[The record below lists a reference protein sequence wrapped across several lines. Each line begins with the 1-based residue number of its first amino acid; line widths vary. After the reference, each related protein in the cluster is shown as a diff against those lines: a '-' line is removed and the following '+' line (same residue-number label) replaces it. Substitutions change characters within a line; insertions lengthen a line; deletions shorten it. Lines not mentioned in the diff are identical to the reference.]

1 MRKIAVMEDFLTP
14 ERRKKVLDTAEK
26 CGFAVDFYGRGAA
39 PAQGLE
45 QYEIIYGWCNPQDL
59 KRATGL
65 KWYCCGFAGVDQLS
79 DDSLYASPDVVL
91 SNSSGA
97 YGLTISEHILM
108 VTLMLLRRMPEFQ
121 DIVRRREW
129 VSELPMR
136 SIYGSRITVLG
147 AGDIG
152 TNFARRAKALGAG
165 HICGVSRSGR
175 NPDPAYDRMLPQE
188 QLDQVLPETEI
199 LVMALPSVADTVGIL
214 SRERIAL
221 LPENARPYQD
231 RIDLAIDHHPS
242 QEFFARETCLEAGS
256 AACGEIVYNIVTLM
270 TPLTPEIAL
279 PLYVAVSTDTGCFVY
294 SNTTARTHRIAAAL
308 MDCGID
314 VAPVNKALFRTKSR
328 TRLAMEAW
336 MAEWAEYYDHDR
348 VVVMQIP
355 LSLCLDYKATE
366 ADVEELSSLAAL
378 VEGTDCG
385 VTLRELKDGRVKIS
399 LRTGPRVNATEVCAL
414 LGGGGHAA
422 AAGATL
428 HGTLGEVKQAVLQ
441 AIDMVAGE
449 D

>member
-1 MRKIAVMEDFLTP
+1 MT
-14 ERRKKVLDTAEK
+14 TAE
-26 CGFAVDFYGRGAA
+26 AA
-39 PAQGLE
+39 RLLL
-45 QYEIIYGWCNPQDL
+45 GWDEL
-59 KRATGL
+59 LLLTHVR
-65 KWYCCGFAGVDQLS
+65 
-79 DDSLYASPDVVL
+79 PD
-91 SNSSGA
+91 G
-97 YGLTISEHILM
+97 
-108 VTLMLLRRMPEFQ
+108 
-121 DIVRRREW
+121 
-129 VSELPMR
+129 
-136 SIYGSRITVLG
+136 
-147 AGDIG
+147 
-152 TNFARRAKALGAG
+152 
-165 HICGVSRSGR
+165 
-175 NPDPAYDRMLPQE
+175 
-188 QLDQVLPETEI
+188 
-199 LVMALPSVADTVGIL
+199 DTVGSAAALCQALRDRGKTAYLLPNPELTATYAPYAAPYAAPEGFVPRHVVSVDIAAL
-214 SRERIAL
+214 SL

-242 QEFFARETCLEAGS
+242 QEFFARETCLEAES
-256 AACGEIVYNIVTLM
+256 AACGEIVYNIITR
-270 TPLTPEIAL
+270 LTPVTPDIAL

-294 SNTTARTHRIAAAL
+294 SNTTARTHRIAAVL

-314 VAPVNKALFRTKSR
+314 AAPVNKALFRTKSR

-428 HGTLGEVKQAVLQ
+428 HGTLSEVKQAVLQ

>member
-1 MRKIAVMEDFLTP
+1 MT
-14 ERRKKVLDTAEK
+14 TAE
-26 CGFAVDFYGRGAA
+26 AA
-39 PAQGLE
+39 RLLL
-45 QYEIIYGWCNPQDL
+45 GWDEL
-59 KRATGL
+59 LLLTHVR
-65 KWYCCGFAGVDQLS
+65 
-79 DDSLYASPDVVL
+79 PD
-91 SNSSGA
+91 G
-97 YGLTISEHILM
+97 
-108 VTLMLLRRMPEFQ
+108 
-121 DIVRRREW
+121 
-129 VSELPMR
+129 
-136 SIYGSRITVLG
+136 
-147 AGDIG
+147 
-152 TNFARRAKALGAG
+152 
-165 HICGVSRSGR
+165 
-175 NPDPAYDRMLPQE
+175 
-188 QLDQVLPETEI
+188 
-199 LVMALPSVADTVGIL
+199 DTVGSAAALCQALRDRGKTAYLLPNPELTATYAPSAAPYAAPEGFVPRHVVSVDIAAL
-214 SRERIAL
+214 SL

-242 QEFFARETCLEAGS
+242 QEFFARETCLEAES
-256 AACGEIVYNIVTLM
+256 AACGEIVYNIITR
-270 TPLTPEIAL
+270 LTPVTPDIAL

-314 VAPVNKALFRTKSR
+314 AAPVNKALFRTKSR

-428 HGTLGEVKQAVLQ
+428 HGTLSEVKQAVLQ

>member
-1 MRKIAVMEDFLTP
+1 MT
-14 ERRKKVLDTAEK
+14 TAE
-26 CGFAVDFYGRGAA
+26 AA
-39 PAQGLE
+39 RLLL
-45 QYEIIYGWCNPQDL
+45 GWDEL
-59 KRATGL
+59 LLLTHVR
-65 KWYCCGFAGVDQLS
+65 
-79 DDSLYASPDVVL
+79 PD
-91 SNSSGA
+91 G
-97 YGLTISEHILM
+97 
-108 VTLMLLRRMPEFQ
+108 
-121 DIVRRREW
+121 
-129 VSELPMR
+129 
-136 SIYGSRITVLG
+136 
-147 AGDIG
+147 
-152 TNFARRAKALGAG
+152 
-165 HICGVSRSGR
+165 
-175 NPDPAYDRMLPQE
+175 
-188 QLDQVLPETEI
+188 
-199 LVMALPSVADTVGIL
+199 DTVGSAAALCQALRDRGKTAYLLPNPELTATYAPYAAHYAAPEGFVPRHVVSVDIAAL
-214 SRERIAL
+214 SL

-242 QEFFARETCLEAGS
+242 QEFFARETCLEAES
-256 AACGEIVYNIVTLM
+256 AACGEIVYNIITR
-270 TPLTPEIAL
+270 LTPVTPDIAL

-314 VAPVNKALFRTKSR
+314 AAPVNKALFRTKSR

-428 HGTLGEVKQAVLQ
+428 HGTLSEVKQAVLQ

>member
-1 MRKIAVMEDFLTP
+1 MT
-14 ERRKKVLDTAEK
+14 TAE
-26 CGFAVDFYGRGAA
+26 AA
-39 PAQGLE
+39 RLLL
-45 QYEIIYGWCNPQDL
+45 GWDEL
-59 KRATGL
+59 LLLTHVR
-65 KWYCCGFAGVDQLS
+65 
-79 DDSLYASPDVVL
+79 PD
-91 SNSSGA
+91 G
-97 YGLTISEHILM
+97 
-108 VTLMLLRRMPEFQ
+108 
-121 DIVRRREW
+121 
-129 VSELPMR
+129 
-136 SIYGSRITVLG
+136 
-147 AGDIG
+147 
-152 TNFARRAKALGAG
+152 
-165 HICGVSRSGR
+165 
-175 NPDPAYDRMLPQE
+175 
-188 QLDQVLPETEI
+188 
-199 LVMALPSVADTVGIL
+199 DTVGSAAALCQALRDRGKTAYLLPNPELTATYAPYAAPYAAPEGFVPRHAVSVDIAAL
-214 SRERIAL
+214 SL

-242 QEFFARETCLEAGS
+242 QEFFARETCLEAES
-256 AACGEIVYNIVTLM
+256 AACGEIVYNIITR
-270 TPLTPEIAL
+270 LTPVTPDIAL

-314 VAPVNKALFRTKSR
+314 AAPVNKALFRTKSR

-428 HGTLGEVKQAVLQ
+428 HGTLSEVKQAVLQ